1 MAENENLQV
10 YKEDFFKIL
19 HKETTKIS
27 SYFADAVV
35 KCHEQLRDW
44 KQVSSL
50 RTEVWGRTGALSS
63 AQEPIVDTLQPFLLK
78 VTLSV

>member
-1 MAENENLQV
+1 MAETENLQV

-35 KCHEQLRDW
+35 KCHEHLRDG
-44 KQVSSL
+44 KQVSCL
-50 RTEVWGRTGALSS
+50 HTEVWRRTGALSS
-63 AQEPIVDTLQPFLLK
+63 AQKPIVDTLQPFHVT